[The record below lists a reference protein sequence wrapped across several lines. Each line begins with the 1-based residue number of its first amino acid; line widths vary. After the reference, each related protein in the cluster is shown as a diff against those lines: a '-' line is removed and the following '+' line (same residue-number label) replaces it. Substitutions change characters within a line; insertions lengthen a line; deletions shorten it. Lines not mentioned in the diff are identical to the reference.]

1 MQWALK
7 SWRSRRGETV
17 RSQKSEVRSQKS
29 EVRIFLFW
37 ILDSGYWILF
47 CTCPQPLAPC
57 PCFQRR
63 PSRLPSGQLFFPDIR
78 YPLFWFDSLRQI
90 LVVDRRKSSNKPVVR
105 RPFWIFCRKGKAGFF
120 S

>member
-7 SWRSRRGETV
+7 SWRSRRSEKNDKESEMRGNGETG
-17 RSQKSEVRSQKS
+17 KE
-29 EVRIFLFW
+29 
-37 ILDSGYWILF
+37 ILRFSVSPILRF
-47 CTCPQPLAPC
+47 RYHLLPSAYCLSR
-57 PCFQRR
+57 RR